1 MNTKDFIKALAD
13 KLQISQKEASKLLD
27 DASAVI
33 RETVIGEGNLT
44 IQNLGKFQL
53 KKTKI
58 RESYIPAI
66 GKKAL
71 VPPKQ
76 SIAFSPSETLKSK
89 LKSHG
94 GHEG

>member
-13 KLQISQKEASKLLD
+13 KLLISQKEATKLID
-27 DASAVI
+27 DASSII
-33 RETVIGEGNLT
+33 RETVIREGNLT
-44 IQNLGKFQL
+44 IQNLGNFRI
-53 KKTKI
+53 KKTES

-76 SIAFSPSETLKSK
+76 SLAFHPSETLKEK
-89 LKSHG
+89 LKSG
-94 GHEG
+94 RR

>member
-1 MNTKDFIKALAD
+1 MNTKHFIKSLAD
-13 KLQISQKEASKLLD
+13 KLQVSQKEAGKLLD
-27 DASAVI
+27 DASGVI
-33 RETVIGEGNLT
+33 RETILSEENLT

-58 RESYIPAI
+58 RESFIPAI

-76 SIAFSPSETLKSK
+76 SISFTPSETLKSK
-89 LKSHG
+89 LKSSG
-94 GHEG
+94 K